1 MSIFKRTGQDTW
13 SYDFRFNGNRYSG
26 NTGATSKREAER
38 IESRI
43 RETVRAQAR
52 QQAGQPAQGL
62 TFAAAIARYWAEVG
76 QYHENADSTLTDL
89 AWIERH
95 FGKTRLLTSITNQDV
110 AAMVANRR
118 GEGVAP
124 ATVNRTATARLRAVI
139 TRARDVWDQAAPRIT
154 WKNHMLREPQEVVRE
169 LSGDEEAALFALL
182 SPGYREL
189 VRFSLLS
196 GCRMAECLDLE
207 WRHIDWHGEYI
218 VVTGKG
224 DKTRHVPLSDALR
237 ALLWPLP
244 RAHARVFTH
253 RIRRGS
259 IHHARGDIA
268 PVEEEALNSHFA
280 RTCKKAGIVRFR
292 FHDLRHTFATRF
304 LRATGDM
311 RALQIILGHSSVET
325 TMRYAHVTAADA
337 KRRMDVAAAANSP
350 TQSPTATGAAHN
362 KALKE

>member
-1 MSIFKRTGQDTW
+1 MSIWKRPGQDTW
-13 SYDFRFNGNRYSG
+13 SYDFTLRGHRYSG

-38 IESRI
+38 A
-43 RETVRAQAR
+43 ETRLKEAARTQAR
-52 QQAGQPAQGL
+52 EQAGQPSQGL
-62 TFAAAIARYWAEVG
+62 SVGAAVSRYWTEVG
-76 QYHENADSTLTDL
+76 QHHANADSTLTDL
-89 AWIERH
+89 AWLERH
-95 FGKTRLLTSITNQDV
+95 FGKTRLIASITNQEV
-110 AAMVANRR
+110 AAMVAKRR

-124 ATVNRTATARLRAVI
+124 ATVNRTATARLRAVL
-139 TRARDVWDQAAPRIT
+139 TRARDVWEQTTPRIA

-169 LSGDEEAALFALL
+169 LSTDEEAALFAQLT
-182 SPGYREL
+182 PGYREL
-189 VRFSLLS
+189 ARFSLLS

-218 VVTGKG
+218 VITGKG

-237 ALLWPLP
+237 ALLWPMP
-244 RAHARVFTH
+244 RAHARAFTH
-253 RIRRGS
+253 VIRRGS

-268 PVEEEALNSHFA
+268 PVEAEALKSHFE
-280 RTCKKAGIVRFR
+280 RTCKKAGVVSFR

-337 KRRMDVAAAANSP
+337 KRRMDAASAANIP
-350 TQSPTATGAAHN
+350 TQIPTTATAITH
-362 KALKE
+362 KTMK